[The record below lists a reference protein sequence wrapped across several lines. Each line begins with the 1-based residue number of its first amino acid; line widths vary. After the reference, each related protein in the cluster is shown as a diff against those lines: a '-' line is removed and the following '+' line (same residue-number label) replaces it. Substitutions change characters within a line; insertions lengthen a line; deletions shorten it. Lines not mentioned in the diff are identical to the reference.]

1 MVNACRL
8 LSNEPLLPVP
18 SARLLAEQS
27 ASELKAKVEGT
38 HAIGYYY
45 SAGTGPKQAAA
56 TRAKT
61 ASKMP
66 LPPQAPK
73 VLNTSAPQRVAFG
86 AETGFASAFTEAQ
99 DFARAS
105 YPSYAAFEAEG
116 ARAGL
121 AFQATQELDF
131 FDRETFKEMWCGNA
145 RKKCAVAV
153 VAACSLSLRAN
164 RCLLFS

>member
-73 VLNTSAPQRVAFG
+73 VLNTSAPRKGKKATPVFCVRRPEG
-86 AETGFASAFTEAQ
+86 DFWDLRDGWRSEKPLYRNETI
-99 DFARAS
+99 
-105 YPSYAAFEAEG
+105 
-116 ARAGL
+116 
-121 AFQATQELDF
+121 ELWGG
-131 FDRETFKEMWCGNA
+131 ES
-145 RKKCAVAV
+145 V
-153 VAACSLSLRAN
+153 VAS
-164 RCLLFS
+164 